1 MFTFIEIPVSIPGLE
16 FTAGIKQQTSPPS
29 VNLYMCTMQSWVVTP
44 YIEACNLSTCVELSP
59 TPSPNPK
66 FLFKADVK
74 IGIRG
79 CQRLQARAIICYNPN
94 NPSQYCFYM
103 IMDMPLTI
111 KSILGAFCIN
121 NPLPSFIGDMGF
133 PDGFAASYPAV
144 GCHLRS
150 VDVHVSRGLTFKG
163 NLTFWGFRLE
173 VVVRYSPGPPISFSI
188 KFRLPVVR
196 LVGNALVMSES
207 RAVTN
212 KGPILE
218 VCIQFG
224 SSVSG
229 RASVFV
235 RVLRISMETNLTIT
249 GNTISFSISG
259 PILGLFQAEVCFSGE
274 YKRDHSAMNFK
285 IVAKLKSDFFN
296 SIISKVKTSASN
308 IKREVDSIL
317 IPLQRAVAA
326 AQKVFNSA
334 AAGVRSAAD
343 KVKQFE
349 NKVAG
354 ARREVDRVRNKVN
367 SVCHIRS
374 CGSG

>member
-16 FTAGIKQQTSPPS
+16 FTAEIKRLTSPPS
-29 VNLYMCTMQSWVVTP
+29 VNLCMSTMQSWVVTP

-59 TPSPNPK
+59 TPSPNSE

-79 CQRLQARAIICYNPN
+79 CQRLQARAIVNYNPTN
-94 NPSQYCFYM
+94 LSRNCFYM
-103 IMDMPLTI
+103 KMDMPLTI
-111 KSILGAFCIN
+111 GSILGAFCFNIR
-121 NPLPSFIGDMGF
+121 LPSLIGDMRFSNGIN
-133 PDGFAASYPAV
+133 ASYPA

-150 VDVHVSRGLTFKG
+150 VDVHVCKGLSFKG

-173 VVVRYSPGPPISFSI
+173 VEVCYSPGPPKSFSI

-196 LVGNALVMSES
+196 FIGNALVMSES

-218 VCIQFG
+218 VTIG

-235 RVLRISMETNLTIT
+235 SVLRISMETTLTIT

-259 PILGLFQAEVCFSGE
+259 SILGLFQAEVSFSGE
-274 YKRDHSAMNFK
+274 YKRDLSAMNFN
-285 IVAKLKSDFFN
+285 VEAKLKSDFFN

-308 IKREVDSIL
+308 IKREADSIL

-326 AQKVFNSA
+326 AQKVFDSA

-343 KVKQFE
+343 KVRQLE

-354 ARREVDRVRNKVN
+354 ARSEVNRVRNKVN